1 MQLTHDTT
9 TFKERKFPLVL
20 VLDSVTSPANVGS
33 LFRLAD
39 AFGVEKIVI
48 CGATVDLNSNR
59 LKRTARSTVQTVPF
73 DVEEDSVAV
82 CEELSKRGFFLAALE
97 ISSSSAP
104 IESVDFSKMEKLA
117 LVVGNESSG
126 IDELLLQKVDKQLHI
141 NMFGRN
147 SSMNVAQA
155 AGIALFE
162 ITKSLQPIP

>member
-1 MQLTHDTT
+1 MQLTHDTS
-9 TFKERKFPLVL
+9 TFEGKKFPLIL

-33 LFRLAD
+33 LFRLSD
-39 AFGVEKIVI
+39 AFGVEKILI
-48 CGATVDLNSNR
+48 CGTMVDMNSNR

-73 DVEEDSVAV
+73 EIKENGAGA
-82 CEELSKRGFFLAALE
+82 CEELSKMGYFVAALE

-104 IESVDFSKMEKLA
+104 VESIDYQEIEKLA
-117 LVVGNESSG
+117 LVVGNENSG
-126 IDELLLQKVDKQLHI
+126 ISDQVLKTTHKQLHI
-141 NMFGRN
+141 NMFGNN